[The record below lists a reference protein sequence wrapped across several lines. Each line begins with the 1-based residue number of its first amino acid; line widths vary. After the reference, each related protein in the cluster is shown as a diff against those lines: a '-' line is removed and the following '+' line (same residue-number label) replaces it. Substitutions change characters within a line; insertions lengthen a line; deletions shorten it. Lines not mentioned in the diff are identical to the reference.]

1 MPTHR
6 SKKRRSPKRRRQIL
20 FARLVFAVCCVLLA
34 ALLGLAWHWHS
45 RPKRRKPSGARTARV
60 LWHGWGRK
68 AALKSW
74 I

>member
-34 ALLGLAWHWHS
+34 ALQ
-45 RPKRRKPSGARTARV
+45 RSGALRSMQTS
-60 LWHGWGRK
+60 L
-68 AALKSW
+68 S
-74 I
+74 